1 MRMTIMFPKKKNSV
15 EDVAK
20 SEPIW
25 SWECKEIHFVEHDLA
40 VPQIVKHL
48 KSFLMNVKEESG
60 KASLKL
66 NILKTK
72 IMTSSPNTSRQKM
85 GGKCEKRDRF
95 HFFVLQNYCRSSLQP
110 WNQDSRSLERVMTK
124 LDSIL

>member
-1 MRMTIMFPKKKNSV
+1 MFPKKKNSV

-72 IMTSSPNTSRQKM
+72 IMTSSPNTSRQKW
-85 GGKCEKRDRF
+85 GENVRRETDFTFLGSKITVE
-95 HFFVLQNYCRSSLQP
+95 V

>member
-1 MRMTIMFPKKKNSV
+1 M
-15 EDVAK
+15 
-20 SEPIW
+20 
-25 SWECKEIHFVEHDLA
+25 EHDLA

-48 KSFLMNVKEESG
+48 KSVLMNVKEESG

-95 HFFVLQNYCRSSLQP
+95 HFFGLQNYCRSSLQP
-110 WNQDSRSLERVMTK
+110 
-124 LDSIL
+124 